1 MADAQGGSPGAPRP
15 EDLITR
21 IAESADKD
29 AFAALFDMFAPRVK
43 YFLVRQGTSMEL
55 AEELAQEALLT
66 VWRKADY
73 FAKSRGTAASWIFT
87 IARNLRI
94 DAARRDKRAQLYAM
108 TDSVEVD
115 REDPAQPD
123 ELVTAAESAVRVRE
137 AMRDLPAEQLEV
149 VRLSFVEGAPH
160 SEIADRLDL
169 PLGTVKSRLRLAM
182 RRMRKSLEDLE

>member
-1 MADAQGGSPGAPRP
+1 MHSARGGSPEAPRP
-15 EDLITR
+15 EDLIAR
-21 IAESADKD
+21 IAKHADKE
-29 AFAALFDMFAPRVK
+29 AFALLFDMFAPRVK
-43 YFLVRQGTSMEL
+43 YFLMRQGTSMEF

-73 FAKSRGTAASWIFT
+73 FARSRGTAASWIFT

-94 DAARRDKRAQLYAM
+94 DTARRDKRAQLFAM
-108 TDSVEVD
+108 TDNVDVD
-115 REDPAQPD
+115 REEPAQPD
-123 ELVTAAESAVRVRE
+123 ELVSAAESAVRVRE

>member
-1 MADAQGGSPGAPRP
+1 MQNAAIGSPADTSP
-15 EDLITR
+15 EDLIAR
-21 IAESADKD
+21 IAKSADKD
-29 AFAALFDMFAPRVK
+29 AFATLFDNFAPRVK
-43 YFLVRQGTSMEL
+43 YFLIRQGTSVEL

-73 FAKSRGTAASWIFT
+73 FAKSRGTAASWIFA

-108 TDSVEVD
+108 TDNVEVD

-123 ELVTAAESAVRVRE
+123 DIVTAAESAVRVRE

-149 VRLSFVEGAPH
+149 VRLSFIEGAAH
-160 SEIADRLDL
+160 SEIANRLDV

-182 RRMRKSLEDLE
+182 RRMRKSLEDFA

>member
-1 MADAQGGSPGAPRP
+1 MQNAAGGSPADPHP
-15 EDLITR
+15 EDLIAR
-21 IAESADKD
+21 IAQDADKE
-29 AFAALFDMFAPRVK
+29 AFAALFNSFAPRVK
-43 YFLVRQGTSMEL
+43 YFLIRQDTSVEL

-73 FAKSRGTAASWIFT
+73 FAKSRGTAASWIFA

-108 TDSVEVD
+108 TDNVDVD
-115 REDPAQPD
+115 REAPAQPD
-123 ELVTAAESAVRVRE
+123 DIVSAAESAARVRE
-137 AMRDLPAEQLEV
+137 AMSDLPAEQLEV

-160 SEIADRLDL
+160 SEIAERLDL

-182 RRMRKSLEDLE
+182 RRMRKSLEDLA